1 MGPDNPP
8 LYVQSVTYGRI
19 VMVSFTSTAAQ
30 VREVLSNISR
40 LLIRAEFASGE
51 TDFVVV
57 DLVRFDPSEVPTGF

>member
-1 MGPDNPP
+1 
-8 LYVQSVTYGRI
+8 
-19 VMVSFTSTAAQ
+19 MVSFTSTAAQ